1 MAFLDEV
8 KVFAETLRPKKL
20 SDKVKANRIRQFI
33 LDKKMPDGKPYSNA
47 TITSSISNLK
57 KYLIPTNYFTDKKT
71 YDELN
76 VPELYN
82 EVFKQRQKER
92 DENTTI
98 KDISI
103 DEIKTL
109 INLVD
114 NTTDDPY
121 KLLTWL
127 LLTTGLRLNEVINN
141 KVQYICI
148 NKIKVDFI
156 SKKNPYEKTND
167 NIVYTLVPA
176 TKWIE
181 VFNKFQ
187 SIIKQKNLDSP
198 HTFSKGVKRILQR
211 NNISTKD
218 KSISAHSLRKLYLTY
233 QVHIK
238 KFEADKL
245 PSIKAK
251 KLLNHSTENSTTYYS
266 GAINITGELKD
277 VIRNDKDYSKMKITD
292 IKKILKD
299 CNISFHSKMKKNDLI
314 ALIPV

>member
-1 MAFLDEV
+1 MALLDEV

-20 SDKVKANRIRQFI
+20 SDKVKANRIKQFV

-47 TITSSISNLK
+47 TKTSTISNLK

-76 VPELYN
+76 VPDLYN
-82 EVFKQRQKER
+82 EVFKQRQIDR

-109 INLVD
+109 IDLVD
-114 NTTDDPY
+114 DTDDPY

-127 LLTTGLRLNEVINN
+127 LLTSGLRLNEVINN

-148 NKIKVDFI
+148 DKIKVDFI
-156 SKKNPYEKTND
+156 SKKNPYENTDD
-167 NIVYTLVPA
+167 NIVYLLVPA
-176 TKWIE
+176 TKWIKI
-181 VFNKFQ
+181 FDKFQ
-187 SIIKQKNLDSP
+187 SIIKQKGLDSP

-211 NNISTKD
+211 NKISTKD

-238 KFEADKL
+238 KFQADKL
-245 PSIKAK
+245 PSVKAK
-251 KLLNHSTENSTTYYS
+251 KLLNHSSENSTTYYT

-277 VIRNDKDYSKMKITD
+277 VIRNDKDYTKMKITD

-299 CNISFHSKMKKNDLI
+299 CNISFHSKLKKAELI